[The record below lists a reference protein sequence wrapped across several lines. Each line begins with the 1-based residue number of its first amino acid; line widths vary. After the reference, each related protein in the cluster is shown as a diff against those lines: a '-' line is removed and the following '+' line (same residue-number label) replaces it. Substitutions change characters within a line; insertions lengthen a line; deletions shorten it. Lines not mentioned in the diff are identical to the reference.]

1 MTLRGFDDVEIA
13 DERGV
18 DPALIRAVRPQRVV
32 LGEDQARADPVGR
45 GRRGG
50 RVSVSQRAADH
61 DRGERGVGVGAVG
74 VEELAGDDWSA
85 GHARWLDVILV
96 LN

>member
-1 MTLRGFDDVEIA
+1 MPWSSLTSSGLLQVRPPSSENTRKMSVLVVGFVAPVIGDVEIA
-13 DERGV
+13 DERSV

-50 RVSVSQRAADH
+50 RVSVSQRA
-61 DRGERGVGVGAVG
+61 DRPR
-74 VEELAGDDWSA
+74 S
-85 GHARWLDVILV
+85 
-96 LN
+96 